1 MGRKRTSHLVVN
13 AYPPEVTLVAP
24 PESGLSLRRTPLAAL
39 AANAAAAA
47 ATSATVGRQVSTV
60 LARLRVLLS
69 TVLYLTRP
77 VPLQTAPFLRC
88 GLQLS

>member
-1 MGRKRTSHLVVN
+1 MVN
-13 AYPPEVTLVAP
+13 AYPPGSRSVAP
-24 PESGLSLRRTPLAAL
+24 PESGLSLRRAPLAAL
-39 AANAAAAA
+39 APNATAAAVAA
-47 ATSATVGRQVSTV
+47 SATVGRQVSTV

-69 TVLYLTRP
+69 TVLCLTRP

>member
-13 AYPPEVTLVAP
+13 AYPPGSRSVAP

-47 ATSATVGRQVSTV
+47 ASATVGRQVSTV
-60 LARLRVLLS
+60 LARRRVLLS
-69 TVLYLTRP
+69 TVLCLTRP